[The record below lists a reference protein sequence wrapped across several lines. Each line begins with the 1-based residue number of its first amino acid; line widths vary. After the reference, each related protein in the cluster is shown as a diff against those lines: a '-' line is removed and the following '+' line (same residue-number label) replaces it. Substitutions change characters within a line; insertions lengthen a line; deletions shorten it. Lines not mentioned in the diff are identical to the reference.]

1 MARQEKRSFGNLIE
15 ATSAA
20 FESSQT
26 ADEQVVLS
34 GPKMINNRQSVYR
47 VPVSMI
53 RPDRFQAR
61 LLLPLTLRS
70 SFYSGQRT
78 WRDTVG
84 DWIALAKSDRL
95 NRRLIDELIV
105 LGDSL
110 NDTGQIKPVTGQVV
124 NEDGRDVFRMLTGER
139 RFWATAIQAV
149 LSESAEEPYV
159 LALIDN
165 QPSLEKQI
173 AENMAYKALT
183 PVGKARA
190 AARLVLE
197 ANQIEPAE
205 GEQENEYFRRVA
217 EMRLNDEIKDSLQKN
232 LQLERTYFGRLM
244 KFFELPEASLE
255 LADRAEM
262 PERVLR
268 EIMRYDQKLWPAAV
282 EYFAEFDNRSYL
294 DVQAFLERE
303 SGKTQTRK
311 PRIPADPL
319 TKSARSLKKVLLGM
333 DELPHKDK
341 SGSLADALVGD
352 SDKKEAQDIADR
364 ISALAQAVQT
374 RVHALK

>member
-1 MARQEKRSFGNLIE
+1 MAREIKRNFGSLLE
-15 ATSAA
+15 TTTDA
-20 FESSQT
+20 FESSQVT
-26 ADEQVVLS
+26 EEQIIPS

-61 LLLPLTLRS
+61 ILLPLPLRS
-70 SFYSGQRT
+70 AFYSGTRT
-78 WRDTVG
+78 WRETVQ
-84 DWIALAKSDRL
+84 DWFALAKTDRL
-95 NRRLIDELIV
+95 NRRMLDELIV

-110 NDTGQIKPVTGQVV
+110 HDTGQIKPVTGQIV
-124 NEDGRDVFRMLTGER
+124 NEDGRDVFKMLTGER

-149 LSESAEEPYV
+149 LSESPEEPYV
-159 LALIDN
+159 LGLIDN

-205 GEQENEYFRRVA
+205 GEKEVDFFRRVTDL
-217 EMRLNDEIKDSLQKN
+217 RLNDEVKEVLQKN
-232 LQLERTYFGRLM
+232 LQMERTYFGRLM
-244 KFFELPEASLE
+244 NFFALPEASLE

-268 EIMRYDQKLWPAAV
+268 EIMRYDASLWPAAV
-282 EYFAEFDNRSYL
+282 DYFAEFDNRSYL

-333 DELPHKDK
+333 DELPQEDK
-341 SGSLADALVGD
+341 SGSLADALIGD
-352 SDKKEAQDIADR
+352 SDKKEAQEMADKIA
-364 ISALAQAVQT
+364 ALSQAVQI
-374 RVHALK
+374 RVKALK

>member
-1 MARQEKRSFGNLIE
+1 MAREIKRNFGSLLE
-15 ATSAA
+15 TTTDA
-20 FESSQT
+20 FESSQVT
-26 ADEQVVLS
+26 EEQIIPS

-61 LLLPLTLRS
+61 ILLPLPLRS
-70 SFYSGQRT
+70 AFYSGTRT
-78 WRDTVG
+78 WRETVQ
-84 DWIALAKSDRL
+84 DWFALAKTDRL
-95 NRRLIDELIV
+95 NRRMLDELIV

-110 NDTGQIKPVTGQVV
+110 HDTGQIKPVTGQIV
-124 NEDGRDVFRMLTGER
+124 NEDGRDVFKMLTGER

-149 LSESAEEPYV
+149 LSESPDEPYV
-159 LALIDN
+159 LGLIDN

-197 ANQIEPAE
+197 ANQIEPEE
-205 GEQENEYFRRVA
+205 GEKEVDFFRRVTDL
-217 EMRLNDEIKDSLQKN
+217 RLNDEVKEVLQKN
-232 LQLERTYFGRLM
+232 LQMERTYFGRLM
-244 KFFELPEASLE
+244 NFFALPEASLE

-268 EIMRYDQKLWPAAV
+268 EIMRYDASLWPAAV
-282 EYFAEFDNRSYL
+282 DYFAEFDNRSYL

-319 TKSARSLKKVLLGM
+319 TKSARSLKKLLLGM
-333 DELPHKDK
+333 DELPQEDK
-341 SGSLADALVGD
+341 SGSLADALIGD
-352 SDKKEAQDIADR
+352 SDKKEAQEMADKIA
-364 ISALAQAVQT
+364 ALSQAVQI
-374 RVHALK
+374 RVKALK

>member
-1 MARQEKRSFGNLIE
+1 MAREVKRNFGSLLE
-15 ATSAA
+15 TTTEA
-20 FESSQT
+20 FESSQSVE
-26 ADEQVVLS
+26 EQGIPS

-61 LLLPLTLRS
+61 LLLPLPLRAH
-70 SFYSGQRT
+70 FYSGERD
-78 WRDTVG
+78 WRETVQA
-84 DWIALAKSDRL
+84 WFALAKTDRL
-95 NRRLIDELIV
+95 NRRMLDELIV

-110 NDTGQIKPVTGQVV
+110 HDTGQIKPVTGQIV
-124 NEDGRDVFRMLTGER
+124 NEDGRDVFKMLTGER

-149 LSESAEEPYV
+149 LSESPDEPYV

-197 ANQIEPAE
+197 ANQIQPAE
-205 GEQENEYFRRVA
+205 GEKEVDYFRRVNDV
-217 EMRLNDEIKDSLQKN
+217 RLNDEVKDLLQKN
-232 LQLERTYFGRLM
+232 LQMERTYFGRLM
-244 KFFELPEASLE
+244 NFFQLPETSLE
-255 LADRAEM
+255 LADRSEM

-268 EIMRYDQKLWPAAV
+268 EIMRYDARLWSGAV

-303 SGKTQTRK
+303 SGKTQTRQ

-333 DELPHKDK
+333 DQLPQEDK
-341 SGSLADALVGD
+341 SGSLADALIGD
-352 SDKKEAQDIADR
+352 SDKKEAQELADK
-364 ISALAQAVQT
+364 ITALAQAVQT
-374 RVHALK
+374 RVKALK

>member
-1 MARQEKRSFGNLIE
+1 MAREIKRNFGSLLE
-15 ATSAA
+15 TTTDA
-20 FESSQT
+20 FESSQVT
-26 ADEQVVLS
+26 EEQIIPS

-61 LLLPLTLRS
+61 ILLPLPLRS
-70 SFYSGQRT
+70 AFYSGTRT
-78 WRDTVG
+78 WRETVQ
-84 DWIALAKSDRL
+84 DWFALAKTDRL
-95 NRRLIDELIV
+95 NRRMLDELIV

-110 NDTGQIKPVTGQVV
+110 HDTGQIKPVTGQIV
-124 NEDGRDVFRMLTGER
+124 NEDGRDVFKMLTGER

-149 LSESAEEPYV
+149 LSESPDEPYV
-159 LALIDN
+159 LGLIDN

-197 ANQIEPAE
+197 ANQIEPEE
-205 GEQENEYFRRVA
+205 GEKEVDFFRRVTDL
-217 EMRLNDEIKDSLQKN
+217 RLNDEVKEVLQKN
-232 LQLERTYFGRLM
+232 LQMERTYFGRLM
-244 KFFELPEASLE
+244 NFFALPEASLE

-268 EIMRYDQKLWPAAV
+268 EIMRYDASLWPAAV

-333 DELPHKDK
+333 DELPQEDK
-341 SGSLADALVGD
+341 SGSLADALIGD
-352 SDKKEAQDIADR
+352 SDKKEAQEMADKIA
-364 ISALAQAVQT
+364 ALSQAVQI
-374 RVHALK
+374 RVKALK

>member
-1 MARQEKRSFGNLIE
+1 MAREVKRNFGSLLE
-15 ATSAA
+15 TTTDA
-20 FESSQT
+20 FESSQLT
-26 ADEQVVLS
+26 EDQIIPS

-47 VPVSMI
+47 VPVSMV

-61 LLLPLTLRS
+61 LLLPLPLRS
-70 SFYSGQRT
+70 AFYSGTRT
-78 WRDTVG
+78 WRETVQ
-84 DWIALAKSDRL
+84 DWFALAKSDRL
-95 NRRLIDELIV
+95 NRRMLDELIV

-110 NDTGQIKPVTGQVV
+110 HDTGQIKPVTGQIV
-124 NEDGRDVFRMLTGER
+124 NEDGRDVFKMLTGER
-139 RFWATAIQAV
+139 RFWATTIQAV
-149 LSESAEEPYV
+149 LSESADEPYV

-205 GEQENEYFRRVA
+205 GEKEIDFFRQVTDL
-217 EMRLNDEIKDSLQKN
+217 RLNDEVKDILQKN

-244 KFFELPEASLE
+244 NFFALPEASLE
-255 LADRAEM
+255 LADRSEM

-268 EIMRYDQKLWPAAV
+268 EIMRYDAKLWPAAV

-311 PRIPADPL
+311 ARIPADPL

-333 DELPHKDK
+333 DELPQEDK
-341 SGSLADALVGD
+341 SGSLADALIGD
-352 SDKKEAQDIADR
+352 SDKKEAQEMADKIA
-364 ISALAQAVQT
+364 ALSQAVQM
-374 RVHALK
+374 RVKALK

>member
-1 MARQEKRSFGNLIE
+1 MAKEIKRSFGNLLE
-15 ATSAA
+15 TTSEA
-20 FESSQT
+20 FESSQQT
-26 ADEQVVLS
+26 EEQVIPS
-34 GPKMINNRQSVYR
+34 GPKMTNHRQSVYR
-47 VPVSMI
+47 VPVSMV

-61 LLLPLTLRS
+61 LLLPLPLRNR
-70 SFYSGQRT
+70 FYGGTRD
-78 WRDTVG
+78 WRETVL
-84 DWIALAKSDRL
+84 DWFALAKTDRL
-95 NRRLIDELIV
+95 IRRVLDELIV

-110 NDTGQIKPVTGQVV
+110 HDTGQIKPVTGQIA
-124 NEDGRDVFRMLTGER
+124 NIDGNDVFKMLTGER

-149 LSESAEEPYV
+149 IGEEQDEPYV

-190 AARLVLE
+190 AARLALE

-205 GEQENEYFRRVA
+205 GEKETDYFKRVA
-217 EMRLNDEIKDSLQKN
+217 DLRLNDEVKDLLQKN
-232 LQLERTYFGRLM
+232 LQMERTYFGRLM
-244 KFFELPEASLE
+244 KFFELPEESLE
-255 LADRAEM
+255 LADRSEM

-268 EIMRYDQKLWPAAV
+268 EIMQHDQKLWPAAV

-311 PRIPADPL
+311 ARIPADPL
-319 TKSARSLKKVLLGM
+319 TKSARSLKKVLLQM
-333 DELPHKDK
+333 DELPQKDK
-341 SGSLADALVGD
+341 SGSLADALIGE
-352 SDKKEAQDIADR
+352 SDKKEAQEIADR

-374 RVHALK
+374 RVNALK

>member
-1 MARQEKRSFGNLIE
+1 MAREVKRKFGSLLE
-15 ATSAA
+15 TTTDA
-20 FESSQT
+20 FESSQLT
-26 ADEQVVLS
+26 EDQIIPS

-47 VPVSMI
+47 VPVSMV

-61 LLLPLTLRS
+61 LLLPLPLRS
-70 SFYSGQRT
+70 AFYSSTRT
-78 WRDTVG
+78 WRETVQ
-84 DWIALAKSDRL
+84 DWFALAKSDRL
-95 NRRLIDELIV
+95 NRRMLDELIV

-110 NDTGQIKPVTGQVV
+110 HDTGQIKPVTGQIV
-124 NEDGRDVFRMLTGER
+124 NENGRDVFKMLTGER
-139 RFWATAIQAV
+139 RFWATTIQAV
-149 LSESAEEPYV
+149 LSESADEPYV

-205 GEQENEYFRRVA
+205 GVKEVDYFKQVS
-217 EMRLNDEIKDSLQKN
+217 ELRLNDEVKDTLQKN
-232 LQLERTYFGRLM
+232 LQMERTYFGRLM
-244 KFFELPEASLE
+244 NFFELPEASLE
-255 LADRAEM
+255 LADRSEM

-268 EIMRYDQKLWPAAV
+268 EIMRYDAKLWPAAV

-311 PRIPADPL
+311 ARIPADPL

-333 DELPHKDK
+333 DELPQEDK
-341 SGSLADALVGD
+341 SGSLADALIGD
-352 SDKKEAQDIADR
+352 SDKKEAQEMADKIA
-364 ISALAQAVQT
+364 ALSQAVQM
-374 RVHALK
+374 RVKALK

>member
-1 MARQEKRSFGNLIE
+1 MAREIKRNFGSLLE
-15 ATSAA
+15 TTTDA
-20 FESSQT
+20 FESSQVT
-26 ADEQVVLS
+26 EEQIIPS

-61 LLLPLTLRS
+61 ILLPLPLRS
-70 SFYSGQRT
+70 AFYSGTRT
-78 WRDTVG
+78 WRETVQ
-84 DWIALAKSDRL
+84 DWFALAKTDRL
-95 NRRLIDELIV
+95 NRRTLDELIV

-110 NDTGQIKPVTGQVV
+110 HDTGQIKPVTGQIV
-124 NEDGRDVFRMLTGER
+124 NEDGRDVFKMLTGER

-149 LSESAEEPYV
+149 LSESPDEPYV
-159 LALIDN
+159 LGLIDN

-197 ANQIEPAE
+197 ANQIEPEE
-205 GEQENEYFRRVA
+205 GEKEVDFFRRVTDL
-217 EMRLNDEIKDSLQKN
+217 RLNDEVKEVLQKN
-232 LQLERTYFGRLM
+232 LQMERTYFGRLM
-244 KFFELPEASLE
+244 NFFALPEASLE

-268 EIMRYDQKLWPAAV
+268 EIMRYDASLWPAAV
-282 EYFAEFDNRSYL
+282 DYFAEFDNRSYL

-319 TKSARSLKKVLLGM
+319 TKSARSLKKLLLGM
-333 DELPHKDK
+333 DELPQEDK
-341 SGSLADALVGD
+341 SGSLADALIGD
-352 SDKKEAQDIADR
+352 SDKKEAQEMADKIA
-364 ISALAQAVQT
+364 ALSQAVQI
-374 RVHALK
+374 RVKALK

>member
-1 MARQEKRSFGNLIE
+1 MAREIKRNFGSLLE
-15 ATSAA
+15 TTTDA
-20 FESSQT
+20 FESSQVT
-26 ADEQVVLS
+26 EEQIIPS

-61 LLLPLTLRS
+61 ILLPLPLRS
-70 SFYSGQRT
+70 AFYSGTRT
-78 WRDTVG
+78 WRETVQ
-84 DWIALAKSDRL
+84 DWFALAKTDRL
-95 NRRLIDELIV
+95 NRRMLDELIV

-110 NDTGQIKPVTGQVV
+110 HDTGQIKPVTGQIV
-124 NEDGRDVFRMLTGER
+124 NEDGRDVFKMLTGER

-149 LSESAEEPYV
+149 LSESPEEPYV
-159 LALIDN
+159 LGLIDN

-197 ANQIEPAE
+197 ANQIEPEE
-205 GEQENEYFRRVA
+205 GEKEVDFFRRVTDL
-217 EMRLNDEIKDSLQKN
+217 RLNDEVKEVLQKN
-232 LQLERTYFGRLM
+232 LQMERTYFGRLM
-244 KFFELPEASLE
+244 NFFALPEASLE

-268 EIMRYDQKLWPAAV
+268 EIMRYDASLWPAAV
-282 EYFAEFDNRSYL
+282 DYFAEFDNRSYL

-333 DELPHKDK
+333 DELPQEDK
-341 SGSLADALVGD
+341 SGSLADALIGD
-352 SDKKEAQDIADR
+352 SDKKEAQEMADKIA
-364 ISALAQAVQT
+364 ALSQAVQI
-374 RVHALK
+374 RVKALK